1 MPAHTHAAHTHARP
15 HPYPPQ
21 PGPAPGVPHPWAR
34 FGPRP
39 GLGRRDLRDL
49 RPRRTPRQH
58 SPLRLNGPPPAPAD
72 IPLTSLRPRQ
82 ASITDNECSATESTV
97 TVARPNRRAIHRP
110 ASPISSRPGARNS
123 RPGTLP
129 CLDPRDSLTSARPG
143 LPPAPPTRPRPAPSA
158 PPSPPVPT
166 PRPPGGLRTPS
177 SRRPSPLPGAGGCR
191 PERTPHPTDGRTA
204 VRLAGGSRVASSLR
218 RRPPPP
224 PGTAV
229 SPPPPPGRGSGWR
242 LARKPLPSVRS
253 RRC

>member
-129 CLDPRDSLTSARPG
+129 CLDPRDSLTSTRPG
-143 LPPAPPTRPRPAPSA
+143 LPPAPSHPAPPRPLRPALTSSSHPPGRRAACGPRPAGA
-158 PPSPPVPT
+158 PHRCQARAGADRNERLT
-166 PRPPGGLRTPS
+166 RRTGA
-177 SRRPSPLPGAGGCR
+177 RPSGWL
-191 PERTPHPTDGRTA
+191 A
-204 VRLAGGSRVASSLR
+204 VRA
-218 RRPPPP
+218 
-224 PGTAV
+224 
-229 SPPPPPGRGSGWR
+229 
-242 LARKPLPSVRS
+242 
-253 RRC
+253 